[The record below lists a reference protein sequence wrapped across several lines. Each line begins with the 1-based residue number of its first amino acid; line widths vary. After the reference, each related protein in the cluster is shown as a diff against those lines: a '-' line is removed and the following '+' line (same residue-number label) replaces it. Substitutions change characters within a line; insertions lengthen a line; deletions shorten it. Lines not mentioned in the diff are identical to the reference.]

1 MRFCP
6 LVPAHESAFWR
17 HGSAAARAGQ
27 DGGVEVFDAFHS
39 LVAIRADV
47 SVFLHEAIRVVLLAE
62 TPRHPVAM
70 LWSLLALVNVQRQV
84 RLDVPTMA
92 RGTLIE
98 LASRVDDRAGVLR
111 EILL

>member
-1 MRFCP
+1 
-6 LVPAHESAFWR
+6 
-17 HGSAAARAGQ
+17 
-27 DGGVEVFDAFHS
+27 
-39 LVAIRADV
+39 
-47 SVFLHEAIRVVLLAE
+47 
-62 TPRHPVAM
+62 M